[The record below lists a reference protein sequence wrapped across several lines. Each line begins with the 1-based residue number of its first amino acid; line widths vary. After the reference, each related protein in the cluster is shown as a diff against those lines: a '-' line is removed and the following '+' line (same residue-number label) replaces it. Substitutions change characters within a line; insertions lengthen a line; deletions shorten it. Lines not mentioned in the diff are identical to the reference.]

1 MLIMIHNNIFKVIH
15 TNGSCRQKEMKRGR
29 RSNFMSQFS
38 SNNLR
43 MYYMLFMMIDTQW
56 KIDSI
61 KLFLVLFM
69 MYLDSMNNVYYD
81 DQIILTF
88 LSF

>member
-1 MLIMIHNNIFKVIH
+1 
-15 TNGSCRQKEMKRGR
+15 
-29 RSNFMSQFS
+29 MSQFS

-81 DQIILTF
+81 NQIILT
-88 LSF
+88 LL